1 MATEKSRPPGLSQDL
16 LAALLRTLEV
26 RPRAQLVAQQA
37 VEVLSDATAVLYLVE
52 EDQAKNQFWSAK
64 AIAGD
69 VHLDSAEIPLES
81 GTLGALA
88 ERREIVVFAGKELAR
103 EDYAHL
109 HTRRT
114 PVSLAH
120 IPLFADEVLLGCLE
134 AASFAEPI
142 SDDELTTLQEL
153 SQLAAPCLVSALAY
167 EQERNAQLASISR
180 LTQLYDLEKTFNS
193 VLEMDELLPLVA
205 SKFREI
211 LDAQAVNL
219 WMVKDENELLLLN
232 REGEDLSV
240 QLGSLQKTGEGIAA
254 EVSDSG
260 EPLLVDDPED
270 ERLKKRNKNVEEGTV
285 SSLMAAPLMAQGNL
299 VAVVEAVNKLDGTR
313 FDEDDLFFL
322 NTIAET
328 AAGALHNASLL
339 QSERKVEILETL
351 VRVSTEITSTLN
363 LDRVLKAVVTL
374 PGSVIPY
381 ERAALALEQRGKM
394 QVKAVSGMA
403 QINPG
408 DEDVAR
414 LREILQWAALS
425 GEEILVKQIDDEV
438 DDPREETR
446 AKFGK
451 YFSETTMR
459 AFYALP
465 LADDEGRVG
474 VLSYES
480 SDPDFL
486 TDAHLEMIRILAG
499 QATVAL
505 RNASFYKD
513 VPFITILEPLLQK
526 KQKFL
531 AMEKRRRAL
540 SLVLAASA
548 ILFLAVFPIPMRLDG
563 NATVAPARTAQIEP
577 EVEGVV
583 RRVFVS
589 EGQKVRQGDVLAEL
603 EDWQYRS
610 ALAGA
615 VAKYETANSEMNRAL
630 ASNDGTAAGIAR
642 VQAAYWGSEVQ
653 RAKER
658 LEKTRLRTPIDGFV
672 ATPHVEDLT
681 GRHLDAGENFA
692 QVVNNSQATVDVAI
706 DERDV
711 ALLHR
716 DAKAAIKLDGLPLR
730 TFKGSVAVVSPK
742 SALEGEERVFYA
754 RVKVADPQ
762 NQLRPGMQGR
772 GKISAGWHP
781 VGYVFLRR
789 PAMWIYSKLWSWLS
803 W

>member
-1 MATEKSRPPGLSQDL
+1 MATEKSRPAGLSEDL
-16 LAALLRTLEV
+16 PSALLRTLEV
-26 RPRAQLVAQQA
+26 RPRAQLIAEQA
-37 VEVLSDATAVLYLVE
+37 VELLGDATAVLYLVE
-52 EDQAKNQFWSAK
+52 EDRENQFWNAK
-64 AIAGD
+64 AMAGE
-69 VHLDSAEIPLES
+69 VLLDSAVIPLES
-81 GTLGALA
+81 GTLGVLA
-88 ERREIVVFAGKELAR
+88 ERQELVVFSGNELAR
-103 EDYAHL
+103 EDYAHF

-114 PVSLAH
+114 PISLAY
-120 IPLFADEVLLGCLE
+120 IPLIVDEVLLGGLE
-134 AASFAEPI
+134 AVTFAEPI
-142 SDDELTTLQEL
+142 SEEDLATLQEL
-153 SQLAAPCLVSALAY
+153 CHLAAPCLVSALAY
-167 EQERNAQLASISR
+167 EEERNAQLESISR

-193 VLEMDELLPLVA
+193 ILEMDQLLPLIA

-211 LDAQAVNL
+211 LNAQAVNL

-232 REGEDLSV
+232 REGEDLSIL
-240 QLGSLQKTGEGIAA
+240 LGSSQKTGEGIAA

-260 EPLLVDDPED
+260 EPLLVAEPDD
-270 ERLKKRNKNVEEGTV
+270 ERLKKRNKNTEEGTV
-285 SSLMAAPLMAQGNL
+285 SSVIAAPLMSEGNL
-299 VAVVEAVNKLDGTR
+299 VGVVEAVNNLDGTR

-322 NTIAET
+322 NSISET

-381 ERAALALEQRGKM
+381 ERAAIALEQRGKM
-394 QVKAVSGMA
+394 QVKAISGMA

-414 LREILQWAALS
+414 LREILQWAGLS
-425 GEEILVKQIDDEV
+425 GEEILVKQRGEEI

-451 YFSETTMR
+451 YFAETNMR

-474 VLSYES
+474 VLAFES
-480 SDPDFL
+480 TDPEFL
-486 TDAHLEMIRILAG
+486 TEAHLEMIRILAG

-526 KQKFL
+526 KKKFL
-531 AMEKRRRAL
+531 AVEKRRRAL
-540 SLVLAASA
+540 NLAVAALA
-548 ILFLAVFPIPMRLDG
+548 ILFLAVVPIPMRLDG
-563 NATVAPARTAQIEP
+563 TATVAPARTAQIQP

-583 RRVFVS
+583 RQVYVR
-589 EGQKVRQGDVLAEL
+589 EGQKVKQGDILADL

-610 ALAGA
+610 ALAQA
-615 VAKYETANSEMNRAL
+615 EAKYETSNSEMNRAL

-658 LEKTRLRTPIDGFV
+658 LEKTHLRTPIDGFV
-672 ATPHVEDLT
+672 ATPHVEDFT
-681 GRHLDAGENFA
+681 GRHLDAGDNFA
-692 QVVNNSQATVDVAI
+692 QVVNNSQATVDIAI

-711 ALLHR
+711 ALLQQ
-716 DAKAAIKLDGLPLR
+716 DAKAAVKLEGLPLR
-730 TFKGSVAVVSPK
+730 TFGGTVGVVSPK
-742 SALEGEERVFYA
+742 SDLEGDQRVFYA
-754 RVKVADPQ
+754 RVRIADSEG
-762 NQLRPGMQGR
+762 QLRPGMQGR

-781 VGYVFLRR
+781 VGYVLFRR
-789 PAMWIYSKLWSWLS
+789 LAMWIYSKLWSWLS

>member
-1 MATEKSRPPGLSQDL
+1 MATEKSRPAGLSEDL
-16 LAALLRTLEV
+16 PSALLRTLEV
-26 RPRAQLVAQQA
+26 RPRAQLIAEQA
-37 VEVLSDATAVLYLVE
+37 VELLGDATAVLYLVE
-52 EDQAKNQFWSAK
+52 EDRENQFWNAK
-64 AIAGD
+64 AMAGE
-69 VHLDSAEIPLES
+69 VLLDSAVIPLES
-81 GTLGALA
+81 GTLGVLA
-88 ERREIVVFAGKELAR
+88 ERQELVVFSGNELAR
-103 EDYAHL
+103 EDYAHF

-114 PVSLAH
+114 PISLAY
-120 IPLFADEVLLGCLE
+120 IPLIVDEVLLGGLE
-134 AASFAEPI
+134 AVTFAEPI
-142 SDDELTTLQEL
+142 SEEDLATLQEL
-153 SQLAAPCLVSALAY
+153 CHLAAPCLVSALAY
-167 EQERNAQLASISR
+167 EEERNAQLESISR

-193 VLEMDELLPLVA
+193 ILEMDQLLPLIA

-211 LDAQAVNL
+211 LNAQAVNL

-232 REGEDLSV
+232 REGEDLSIL
-240 QLGSLQKTGEGIAA
+240 LGSSQNTGEGIAA

-260 EPLLVDDPED
+260 EPLLVADPDD
-270 ERLKKRNKNVEEGTV
+270 ERLKKRNKNTEEGTV
-285 SSLMAAPLMAQGNL
+285 SSVIAAPLMSEGNL
-299 VAVVEAVNKLDGTR
+299 VGVVEAVNKLDGTR

-322 NTIAET
+322 NSISET

-381 ERAALALEQRGKM
+381 ERAAIALEQRGKM
-394 QVKAVSGMA
+394 QVKAISGMA

-414 LREILQWAALS
+414 LREILQWAGLS
-425 GEEILVKQIDDEV
+425 GEEILVKQRGEEI

-451 YFSETTMR
+451 YFAETNMR

-474 VLSYES
+474 VLAFES
-480 SDPDFL
+480 SDPEFL
-486 TDAHLEMIRILAG
+486 TEAHLEMIRILAG

-526 KQKFL
+526 KKKFL
-531 AMEKRRRAL
+531 AVEKRRRAL
-540 SLVLAASA
+540 NLAVAALA
-548 ILFLAVFPIPMRLDG
+548 ILFLAVVPIPMRLDG
-563 NATVAPARTAQIEP
+563 TATVAPARTAQIQP

-583 RRVFVS
+583 RQVYVR
-589 EGQKVRQGDVLAEL
+589 EGQKVKQGDILADL

-610 ALAGA
+610 ALAQA
-615 VAKYETANSEMNRAL
+615 EAKYETSNSEMNRAL

-658 LEKTRLRTPIDGFV
+658 LEKTHLRTPIDGFV
-672 ATPHVEDLT
+672 ATPHVEDFT
-681 GRHLDAGENFA
+681 GRHLDAGDNFA
-692 QVVNNSQATVDVAI
+692 QVVNNSQATVDIAI

-711 ALLHR
+711 ALLQQ
-716 DAKAAIKLDGLPLR
+716 DAKAAVKLEGLPLR
-730 TFKGSVAVVSPK
+730 TFGGTVGVVSPK
-742 SALEGEERVFYA
+742 SDLEGDQRVFYA
-754 RVKVADPQ
+754 RVRIADSEG
-762 NQLRPGMQGR
+762 QLRPGMQGR

-781 VGYVFLRR
+781 VGYVLFRR
-789 PAMWIYSKLWSWLS
+789 LAMWIYSKLWSWLS

>member
-1 MATEKSRPPGLSQDL
+1 MATEKSRPAGLSEDL
-16 LAALLRTLEV
+16 LSALLRTLEV
-26 RPRAQLVAQQA
+26 RPRAQLIAEQA
-37 VEVLSDATAVLYLVE
+37 IEVLGDATAVLYLVE
-52 EDQAKNQFWSAK
+52 EDQENQFWNAK
-64 AIAGD
+64 AMAGE
-69 VHLDSAEIPLES
+69 VLLDSAVIPLES
-81 GTLGALA
+81 GTLGVLA
-88 ERREIVVFAGKELAR
+88 ERQEPVVFSGNELAR
-103 EDYAHL
+103 EDYAHF

-114 PVSLAH
+114 PISLAY
-120 IPLFADEVLLGCLE
+120 IPLFVDEVLLGGLE
-134 AASFAEPI
+134 AVTFAEPI
-142 SDDELTTLQEL
+142 SEEDLATLQEL
-153 SQLAAPCLVSALAY
+153 CHLAAPCLVSALAY
-167 EQERNAQLASISR
+167 EEERNAQLESITR

-193 VLEMDELLPLVA
+193 ILEMDQLLPLIA

-211 LDAQAVNL
+211 LNAQSVNL

-232 REGEDLSV
+232 REGEDLSIL
-240 QLGSLQKTGEGIAA
+240 LGSSQKTGEGIAA

-260 EPLLVDDPED
+260 EPLLVADPDD
-270 ERLKKRNKNVEEGTV
+270 ERLKKRNENTEEGTV
-285 SSLMAAPLMAQGNL
+285 SSVIAAPLMSEGNL
-299 VAVVEAVNKLDGTR
+299 VGVVEAVNKLDGTR

-322 NTIAET
+322 NSISET

-381 ERAALALEQRGKM
+381 ERAAIALEQRGKM
-394 QVKAVSGMA
+394 QVKAISGMA

-414 LREILQWAALS
+414 LREILQWAGLS
-425 GEEILVKQIDDEV
+425 GEEILVKQRGEEI

-451 YFSETTMR
+451 YFAETNMR

-474 VLSYES
+474 VLAFES
-480 SDPDFL
+480 SDPEFL
-486 TDAHLEMIRILAG
+486 TEAHLEMIRILAG

-526 KQKFL
+526 KKKFL
-531 AMEKRRRAL
+531 AVEKRRRAL
-540 SLVLAASA
+540 NLAVAALA
-548 ILFLAVFPIPMRLDG
+548 ILFLTVVPIPMRLDG
-563 NATVAPARTAQIEP
+563 TATVAPARTAQIQP

-583 RRVFVS
+583 RQVYVR
-589 EGQKVRQGDVLAEL
+589 EGQRVKQGDILADL

-610 ALAGA
+610 ALAQA
-615 VAKYETANSEMNRAL
+615 EAKYETSNSEMNRAL

-658 LEKTRLRTPIDGFV
+658 LEKTHLRTPIDGFV
-672 ATPHVEDLT
+672 ATPHVEDFT
-681 GRHLDAGENFA
+681 GRHLDAGDNFA
-692 QVVNNSQATVDVAI
+692 QVVNNSQATVDIAI
-706 DERDV
+706 DERDI
-711 ALLHR
+711 ALLHQN
-716 DAKAAIKLDGLPLR
+716 AKAAVKLEGLPLR
-730 TFKGSVAVVSPK
+730 TFGGTVGVVSPK
-742 SALEGEERVFYA
+742 SDLEGDQRVFYA
-754 RVKVADPQ
+754 RVRIADSEG
-762 NQLRPGMQGR
+762 QLRPGMQGR

-781 VGYVFLRR
+781 VGYVLFRR
-789 PAMWIYSKLWSWLS
+789 LAMWIYSKLWSWLS

>member
-1 MATEKSRPPGLSQDL
+1 MATEKSRPTGLSEDL
-16 LAALLRTLEV
+16 LSALLRTLEV
-26 RPRAQLVAQQA
+26 RPRAQLIAEQA
-37 VEVLSDATAVLYLVE
+37 IEVLGDATAVLYLVE
-52 EDQAKNQFWSAK
+52 EDQENQFWNAK
-64 AIAGD
+64 AMAGE
-69 VHLDSAEIPLES
+69 VLLDSAVIPLES
-81 GTLGALA
+81 GTLGVLA
-88 ERREIVVFAGKELAR
+88 ERQEPVVFSGNELAR
-103 EDYAHL
+103 EDYAHF

-114 PVSLAH
+114 PISLAY
-120 IPLFADEVLLGCLE
+120 IPLFVDEVLLGGLE
-134 AASFAEPI
+134 AVTFAEPI
-142 SDDELTTLQEL
+142 SEEDLATLQEL
-153 SQLAAPCLVSALAY
+153 CHLAAPCLVSALAY
-167 EQERNAQLASISR
+167 EEERNAQLESITR

-193 VLEMDELLPLVA
+193 ILEMDQLLPLIA

-211 LDAQAVNL
+211 LNAQAVNL

-232 REGEDLSV
+232 REGEDLSIL
-240 QLGSLQKTGEGIAA
+240 LGSSQKTGEGIAA

-260 EPLLVDDPED
+260 EPLLVADPDD
-270 ERLKKRNKNVEEGTV
+270 ERLKKRNENTEEGTV
-285 SSLMAAPLMAQGNL
+285 SSVIAAPLMSEGNL
-299 VAVVEAVNKLDGTR
+299 VGVVEAVNKLDGTR

-322 NTIAET
+322 NSISET
-328 AAGALHNASLL
+328 AAGALHNANLL

-381 ERAALALEQRGKM
+381 ERAAIALEQRGKM
-394 QVKAVSGMA
+394 QVKAISGMA

-414 LREILQWAALS
+414 LREILQWAGLS
-425 GEEILVKQIDDEV
+425 GEEILVKQRGEEI

-451 YFSETTMR
+451 YFAETNMR

-474 VLSYES
+474 VLAFES
-480 SDPDFL
+480 SDPEFL
-486 TDAHLEMIRILAG
+486 TEAHLEMIRILAG

-526 KQKFL
+526 KKKFL
-531 AMEKRRRAL
+531 AVEKRRRAL
-540 SLVLAASA
+540 NLAVAALA
-548 ILFLAVFPIPMRLDG
+548 ILFLAVVPIPMRLDG
-563 NATVAPARTAQIEP
+563 TATVAPARTAQIQP

-583 RRVFVS
+583 RQVYVR
-589 EGQKVRQGDVLAEL
+589 EGQRVKQGDILADL

-610 ALAGA
+610 ALAQA
-615 VAKYETANSEMNRAL
+615 EAKYETANSEMNRAL

-658 LEKTRLRTPIDGFV
+658 LEKTHLRTPIDGFV
-672 ATPHVEDLT
+672 ASPHVEDFT
-681 GRHLDAGENFA
+681 GRHLDAGDNFA
-692 QVVNNSQATVDVAI
+692 QVVNNSQATVDIAI

-711 ALLHR
+711 ALLQQ
-716 DAKAAIKLDGLPLR
+716 DAKAAVKLEGLPLR
-730 TFKGSVAVVSPK
+730 TFGGTVGVVSPK
-742 SALEGEERVFYA
+742 SDLEGDQRVFYA
-754 RVKVADPQ
+754 RVRIADSEG
-762 NQLRPGMQGR
+762 QLRPGMQGR

-781 VGYVFLRR
+781 VGYVLFRR
-789 PAMWIYSKLWSWLS
+789 LAMWIYSKLWSWLS

>member
-1 MATEKSRPPGLSQDL
+1 MATEKSRPAGLSEDL
-16 LAALLRTLEV
+16 LSALLRTLEV
-26 RPRAQLVAQQA
+26 RPRAQLIAEQA
-37 VEVLSDATAVLYLVE
+37 IEVLGDATAVLYLVE
-52 EDQAKNQFWSAK
+52 EDQENQFWNAK
-64 AIAGD
+64 AMAGE
-69 VHLDSAEIPLES
+69 VLLDSAVIPLES
-81 GTLGALA
+81 GTLGVLA
-88 ERREIVVFAGKELAR
+88 ERQEPVVFSGNELAR
-103 EDYAHL
+103 EDYAHF

-114 PVSLAH
+114 PISLAY
-120 IPLFADEVLLGCLE
+120 IPLFVDEVLLGGLE
-134 AASFAEPI
+134 AVTFAEPI
-142 SDDELTTLQEL
+142 SEEDLATLQEL
-153 SQLAAPCLVSALAY
+153 CHLAAPCLVSALAY
-167 EQERNAQLASISR
+167 EEERNAQLESITR

-193 VLEMDELLPLVA
+193 ILEMDQLLPLIA

-211 LDAQAVNL
+211 LNAQAVNL

-232 REGEDLSV
+232 REGEDLSIL
-240 QLGSLQKTGEGIAA
+240 LGSSQKTGEGIAA

-260 EPLLVDDPED
+260 EPLLVADPDD
-270 ERLKKRNKNVEEGTV
+270 ERLKKRNENTEEGTV
-285 SSLMAAPLMAQGNL
+285 SSVIAAPLMSEGNL
-299 VAVVEAVNKLDGTR
+299 VGVVEAVNKLDGTR

-322 NTIAET
+322 NSISET

-381 ERAALALEQRGKM
+381 ERAAIALEQRGKM
-394 QVKAVSGMA
+394 QVKAISGMA

-414 LREILQWAALS
+414 LREILQWAGLS
-425 GEEILVKQIDDEV
+425 GEEILVKQRGEEI

-451 YFSETTMR
+451 YFAETNMR

-474 VLSYES
+474 VLAFES
-480 SDPDFL
+480 SDPEFL
-486 TDAHLEMIRILAG
+486 TEAHLEMIRILAG

-526 KQKFL
+526 KKKFL
-531 AMEKRRRAL
+531 AVEKRRRAL
-540 SLVLAASA
+540 NLAVAALA
-548 ILFLAVFPIPMRLDG
+548 ILFLAVVPIPMRLDG
-563 NATVAPARTAQIEP
+563 TATVAPARTAQIQP

-583 RRVFVS
+583 RQVYVR
-589 EGQKVRQGDVLAEL
+589 EGQRVKQGDILADL

-610 ALAGA
+610 ALAQA
-615 VAKYETANSEMNRAL
+615 EAKYETANSEMNRAL

-658 LEKTRLRTPIDGFV
+658 LEKTHLRTPIDGFV
-672 ATPHVEDLT
+672 ATPHVEDFT
-681 GRHLDAGENFA
+681 GRHLDAGDNFA
-692 QVVNNSQATVDVAI
+692 QVVNNSQATVDIAI
-706 DERDV
+706 DERDI
-711 ALLHR
+711 ALLHQN
-716 DAKAAIKLDGLPLR
+716 AKAAVKLEGLPLR
-730 TFKGSVAVVSPK
+730 TFGGTVGVVSPK
-742 SALEGEERVFYA
+742 SDLEGDQRVFYA
-754 RVKVADPQ
+754 RVRIADSEG
-762 NQLRPGMQGR
+762 QLRPGMQGR

-781 VGYVFLRR
+781 VGYVLFRR
-789 PAMWIYSKLWSWLS
+789 LAMWIYSKLWSWLS